1 MINKCFC
8 GNTLAFEECCQ
19 PIIDGK
25 LNAKDAEALMRSR
38 FSAYFINDY
47 QYILKTYTPANRSKL
62 TIKEL
67 ATSAQDTQWRYL
79 QVLAHQTQKNTAK
92 VEFKAFYK
100 VGDSYFVM
108 HELSGF
114 VFEAGNWLYAD
125 GEMQKGSGEYT
136 PERNSQCLCGSNKK
150 FKKCCG

>member
-1 MINKCFC
+1 MIKKCFC
-8 GNTLAFEECCQ
+8 GNTLAFEQCCK
-19 PIIDGK
+19 PIIDGQ

-38 FSAYFINDY
+38 FSAYFINNY

-67 ATSAQDTQWRYL
+67 ATSAQDTQWLSL
-79 QVLAHQTQKNTAK
+79 QVLAHQTQEKMAK

-100 VGDSYFVM
+100 MGDSYFVM

-125 GEMQKGSGEYT
+125 GEIQKGSGEYT
-136 PERNSQCLCGSNKK
+136 PERNSQCLCGSTKK

>member
-1 MINKCFC
+1 
-8 GNTLAFEECCQ
+8 
-19 PIIDGK
+19 
-25 LNAKDAEALMRSR
+25 
-38 FSAYFINDY
+38 
-47 QYILKTYTPANRSKL
+47 
-62 TIKEL
+62 L
-67 ATSAQDTQWRYL
+67 ATSAQDTQWLSL
-79 QVLAHQTQKNTAK
+79 QVLAHQTQEKMAK

-125 GEMQKGSGEYT
+125 GEIQKGSGEYT
-136 PERNSQCLCGSNKK
+136 PERNSQCLCGSTKK

>member
-1 MINKCFC
+1 MIKHCFC
-8 GNTLAFEECCQ
+8 GNTLAFDECCQ

-25 LNAKDAEALMRSR
+25 LNAKDAEVLMRSR

-62 TIKEL
+62 TINKL
-67 ATSAQDTQWRYL
+67 ATSAQDTQWLSL
-79 QVLAHQTQKNTAK
+79 QVLAHQTQENTAK

-100 VGDSYFVM
+100 MGISYFVM
-108 HELSGF
+108 HEISSF
-114 VFEAGNWLYAD
+114 AFEAGNWLYAD
-125 GEMQKGSGEYT
+125 GVMQKGSGEFT
-136 PERNSQCLCGSNKK
+136 PERNSQCLCGSTKK

>member
-1 MINKCFC
+1 MIKKCFC
-8 GNTLAFEECCQ
+8 GNTLAFEQCCK
-19 PIIDGK
+19 PIIDGQ

-67 ATSAQDTQWRYL
+67 ATSAQDTQWLSL
-79 QVLAHQTQKNTAK
+79 QVLAHQTQEKMAK

-125 GEMQKGSGEYT
+125 GEIQKGSGEYT
-136 PERNSQCLCGSNKK
+136 PERNSQCLCGSTKK

>member
-1 MINKCFC
+1 MIKKCFC
-8 GNTLAFEECCQ
+8 GNTLAFEQCCK
-19 PIIDGK
+19 PIIDGQ

-67 ATSAQDTQWRYL
+67 ATSAQDTQWLSL
-79 QVLAHQTQKNTAK
+79 QVLAHQTQEKMAK

-100 VGDSYFVM
+100 MGDSYFVM

-125 GEMQKGSGEYT
+125 GEIQKGSGEYT
-136 PERNSQCLCGSNKK
+136 PERNSQCLCGSTKK